1 MAKSELNRLS
11 KRQILESLYQEQSQ
25 GNATLSRLVTAL
37 ARSLNVN
44 PEELAKNFHD
54 NEGNQAYVVQFNNA
68 IGRLHSASVEDHSGH
83 DHGSEEVPQE
93 NV

>member
-37 ARSLNVN
+37 ARTMEVN

-54 NEGNQAYVVQFNNA
+54 NEGNQAYIVQFNNA
-68 IGRLHSASVEDHSGH
+68 IGRLHSSSQEDHTGH
-83 DHGSEEVPQE
+83 NHEVEEAPQE
-93 NV
+93 NA

>member
-37 ARSLNVN
+37 ARTMEVN

-54 NEGNQAYVVQFNNA
+54 NEGNQAYIVQFNNA
-68 IGRLHSASVEDHSGH
+68 IGRLHSAPQEDHTGH
-83 DHGSEEVPQE
+83 NHEAEEAPQE
-93 NV
+93 NA